1 MRMDSVIKT
10 EEFEVLS
17 SKFDLQETIKQLKK
31 VSVTE
36 RIYLMEI
43 ILESLKR
50 DIKNTETIRHQPLKK
65 FIARPFN
72 LGGDVN
78 VDRDIIYSER
88 GF

>member
-1 MRMDSVIKT
+1 MIA
-10 EEFEVLS
+10 
-17 SKFDLQETIKQLKK
+17 QETIKQLKR

-43 ILESLKR
+43 LLESLKQ
-50 DIKNTETIRHQPLKK
+50 DIRNTENIKHPPLKK
-65 FIARPFN
+65 FIARPFD

-88 GF
+88 GL

>member
-1 MRMDSVIKT
+1 MIA
-10 EEFEVLS
+10 
-17 SKFDLQETIKQLKK
+17 QETIKQLKT

-43 ILESLKR
+43 LLESLKQDMR
-50 DIKNTETIRHQPLKK
+50 NTETMRHSPLKK

-78 VDRDIIYSER
+78 ADRDIIYSER
-88 GF
+88 GV